1 MSTFELIQFMLL
13 FAVSIIFTTIA
24 LQRETFISH
33 LISAILWIGTA
44 VANYVLGTS
53 FLQIA
58 LSYVFLGL
66 GLIFTLAALKA
77 LGDSYSESKAE
88 RWQLTL

>member
-1 MSTFELIQFMLL
+1 MTTFELIQFMLL

-33 LISAILWIGTA
+33 LISAMLWFGTA
-44 VANYVLGTS
+44 VTNWVLGTS
-53 FLQIA
+53 ILQIA

-66 GLIFTLAALKA
+66 GLIFMLASLKA
-77 LGDSYSESKAE
+77 LGDAYSDAKAD
-88 RWQLTL
+88 RWRVGL